1 METIGMKDS
10 ANKFAYMGGEGGII
24 VQWAFSNLFIQ
35 NTILSVVLLLLDSEK
50 EVIKWNNDL

>member
-35 NTILSVVLLLLDSEK
+35 NTILPVVLLLLLDSEK
-50 EVIKWNNDL
+50 EVIK